1 MAGENRCHFKLYNL
15 FALKFPLSSQ
25 RGQSSVFVL
34 VMLTVVIVSAIFLYK
49 SGRLTTEKIQLQNA
63 ADAAAYSAS
72 ALEARSMNF
81 AAYTN
86 RAMAGNEVAIAQAVG
101 LLSLA
106 DEWKAINDYF
116 EVYADILDAAGAVLD
131 IFGGAGA
138 PLNTMAEVLRTIGE
152 GYEGAG
158 DGLNAIIQPIAGYWV
173 KAFSVIN
180 TIYSYAQ
187 ETYHLTTIALVSDS
201 IFKNLEGNV
210 VGTEYNGN
218 LLQNLFDRSGD
229 KAMISGMDYIALV
242 GHFATYINGYT
253 KRFTVGS
260 KDEEGRLAATVR
272 EARDPFSSGD
282 TAKNS
287 DGVEENRDWRMALES
302 EHITHFTINLLV
314 KKIRIKIGYSFAF
327 GIYSKG
333 GSEVIQKD
341 DKQFAWSAIDTSDLE
356 VQLAIYPFFDFHPGI
371 PTGGGASQA
380 ASSETILNEADI
392 SSDVNNAVL
401 PGYGGAPDYS
411 ISWDEA
417 KIVIPEKQIEGA
429 NYSGLK
435 AYRDVKPKQ
444 DSNQDSGFFPF
455 KSPFFLIGVVKDLD
469 AMNENEPKAAGD
481 DFSLSHGTQHK
492 NLIATVAKSE
502 VYFKRPTDL
511 SYFAREDGNQENSN
525 LFSPFWQ
532 ARLVQ
537 PSEFDRFITIA
548 LQQGKLWISEKAKKD
563 IDKIPF
569 INVEKMSTT
578 IENYLQRFL

>member
-1 MAGENRCHFKLYNL
+1 MAGKPRCHFKLNNS
-15 FALKFPLSSQ
+15 FTLKFPIYTQ

-34 VMLTVVIVSAIFLYK
+34 AMLTVIVVSAIFLYK

-72 ALEARSMNF
+72 ALEARAMNF

-86 RAMAGNEVAIAQAVG
+86 RAMAGNEIAIAQAVG

-106 DEWKAINDYF
+106 DEWKTINDYF
-116 EVYADILDAAGAVLD
+116 EVYADILDAAGAALD
-131 IFGGAGA
+131 VFGGAGA
-138 PLNTMAEVLRTIGE
+138 PLNTMAEILRSIGE
-152 GYEGAG
+152 GFEGAG

-173 KAFSVIN
+173 KAFNIIN

-210 VGTEYNGN
+210 VGTNYDGN
-218 LLQNLFDRSGD
+218 LLQNIVDRSGD
-229 KAMISGMDYIALV
+229 KAKISGMSYVALI

-253 KRFTVGS
+253 KRFTPGA

-282 TAKNS
+282 TTRNS

-302 EHITHFTINLLV
+302 KHITHITINLLV
-314 KKIRIKIGYSFAF
+314 TKIRIKLGYALAF

-333 GSEVIQKD
+333 GSEIIQKD
-341 DKQFAWSAIDTSDLE
+341 SKQFAWSAIDTSDLE
-356 VQLAIYPFFDFHPGI
+356 VELAIYPFFDFHPGI

-380 ASSETILNEADI
+380 ASSETVLNESDI
-392 SSDVNNAVL
+392 SNDVKDAVL
-401 PGYGGAPDYS
+401 PGYGGATDYT

-417 KIVIPEKQIEGA
+417 KLVMPEKQIEGA

-435 AYRDVKPKQ
+435 AYRDVKPQQ
-444 DSNQDSGFFPF
+444 DSNQESGLFPF
-455 KSPFFLIGVVKDLD
+455 KSPFFLIGVVKDLN
-469 AMNENEPKAAGD
+469 AMNEKEPKSGGD
-481 DFSLSHGTQHK
+481 FALTEGNQHA
-492 NLIATVAKSE
+492 NVIATVAKSE
-502 VYFKRPTDL
+502 VYFKRPSDL
-511 SYFAREDGNQENSN
+511 SYFAREDGNQENAN

-537 PSEFDRFITIA
+537 PTDYDRFITIF
-548 LQQGKLWISEKAKKD
+548 LQQGKLWFSGDAKKNID
-563 IDKIPF
+563 SIPGIHIDKL
-569 INVEKMSTT
+569 TDT
-578 IENYLQRFL
+578 IEGYLRRFL